1 MSCSHIRTTD
11 RKYPLRQ
18 PADWI
23 VKFPRYML
31 ELPEDVNEVS
41 ITYIGLQP
49 RHEESLARASHT
61 DLHRH
66 VTTAAQRH
74 LAAKIDNWIG
84 RASTSLAPALWE
96 KLYVET
102 GYDVPDTEMYI
113 LYWADKDVA
122 RRAIRDLDIKKL
134 HNSLPSQDQQN
145 IGIWH
150 ESFKVPKSRLETVY
164 SGNDYQ
170 PGIASLPGAKQVSHA
185 FTGYW
190 GAARDRIPSSADDSF
205 EPEAS
210 LPPPDFAKDIKR
222 RDICGSNNTSMIHIR
237 SGQYW
242 ERCEENERE
251 AYERTLEP
259 VLREGMAYLE
269 NNAAET
275 GDCGLR
281 FSRNLTTN
289 RLLQDEEN
297 AKEFY
302 SAVVDSAVDVRYGSD
317 TTSAG
322 ASSTIETSNTG
333 HGQDPN
339 IIPNPQR
346 PRRETC
352 SSGFFRSLKDL
363 ENWAAKHPTHHKIFH
378 GAHAHSTKFGKTT
391 FKMRTWHEV
400 AALKPGE
407 VQFEYV
413 NCQPWTGLLG
423 FVEI

>member
-1 MSCSHIRTTD
+1 
-11 RKYPLRQ
+11 
-18 PADWI
+18 
-23 VKFPRYML
+23 ML

-41 ITYIGLQP
+41 ITYIGLQL
-49 RHEESLARASHT
+49 RHEESPARGSHW
-61 DLHRH
+61 DLHSH

-96 KLYVET
+96 KVYVET
-102 GYDVPDTEMYI
+102 GYDVPDTEIYI
-113 LYWADKDVA
+113 VYRTDKDVA
-122 RRAIRDLDIKKL
+122 RRAIRDIDIKKL
-134 HNSLPSQDQQN
+134 HASLPSQDQQN
-145 IGIWH
+145 IGIWR
-150 ESFKVPKSRLETVY
+150 ESFTFPKSRLETVY

-170 PGIASLPGAKQVSHA
+170 PGIASLSGAKQVGHA

-210 LPPPDFAKDIKR
+210 LPQPDFRKDTKSHTMR
-222 RDICGSNNTSMIHIR
+222 GSNTTSMIHIR

-242 ERCEENERE
+242 ERCEEDERE

-269 NNAAET
+269 HNAADT

-289 RLLQDEEN
+289 RLLQDEES
-297 AKEFY
+297 AREFY
-302 SAVVDSAVDVRYGSD
+302 NAVVDSAVDIGNPSTE
-317 TTSAG
+317 TTP
-322 ASSTIETSNTG
+322 TTKLRTDN
-333 HGQDPN
+333 QKLLPN
-339 IIPNPQR
+339 SQR

-413 NCQPWTGLLG
+413 NCQPWTGVLG